1 MIPEDYEAFV
11 RDSRQIDTDLEG
23 LIDPKDK
30 KVRTLYT
37 HLMNRRSNNVPSII
51 AKMEAANPIIELK
64 KTEALIRTTTKVS
77 KFLKALMDKLAEDA
91 HARVR

>member
-1 MIPEDYEAFV
+1 
-11 RDSRQIDTDLEG
+11 
-23 LIDPKDK
+23 
-30 KVRTLYT
+30 
-37 HLMNRRSNNVPSII
+37 
-51 AKMEAANPIIELK
+51 MEAANPIIELK